1 MSKYKLPLSAD
12 NRMTFLKTHTHT
24 PSVISLSSPQKP
36 SFYPTPLCARKIM
49 YESDDS
55 SVLYSIFCSSKLLQT
70 CYTIKQ
76 RNGSTTFDLLQRPPG
91 TLKVSPCCLQ
101 APQST
106 CTSRH
111 ARAHTHT
118 HTLEFQAQ
126 SFIVVHRGLV
136 WL

>member
-12 NRMTFLKTHTHT
+12 NRMTFLKKHTHAQCNL
-24 PSVISLSSPQKP
+24 SLISTEALLLPNP
-36 SFYPTPLCARKIM
+36 PLCARKIM

-118 HTLEFQAQ
+118 HLN
-126 SFIVVHRGLV
+126 SKPRVL
-136 WL
+136 